1 MYWPLSSPCFTTG
14 CSCYVG
20 AEPLARRSQNG
31 GSCPPAV
38 EPAQL
43 QRGPQFIPIGSASL
57 SEPNEDAHAGVAA
70 RGRRPHTSYD
80 ATVRILGPSVLALA
94 LLSACAPRE
103 DVLTFSGSVLGAEGA
118 IVRQQIERY
127 AERYPGLRIEMQ
139 PTPDAADQRRQLY
152 VQWLNAWATDPD
164 ILQLDVIWT
173 PEFAAAGW
181 ILALDALP
189 GGAYAASDDFFP
201 ATVTANQWQ
210 GRPYAV
216 PWFVDVGMLYWRTDL
231 STEAPGTFDALMA
244 DARRA
249 IDAGQVATGFV
260 WQGARYEGLVTVF
273 VEHLAGFGGAIL
285 DDGGRV
291 VVDSEDAVRALT
303 FMRDAVHQQA
313 LSPASVLTWREE
325 QTRFA
330 FQNGRAAFMRNW
342 PYAAALLR
350 DERESAVAG
359 RFAVAPMPR
368 EAGQAAAALGGAQLA
383 INARSRQPDAA
394 WRLVQY
400 LTAPEQMIERAQVA
414 GQFPSRRSTYD
425 DERMREAL
433 PIDPATVRAIIDRAV
448 PRPVT
453 PVYSELS
460 GILQIHLHRAL
471 TRQQEPRESLHAA
484 AAAMRDVLDR
494 AGLSGPG
501 GRP

>member
-1 MYWPLSSPCFTTG
+1 
-14 CSCYVG
+14 
-20 AEPLARRSQNG
+20 
-31 GSCPPAV
+31 
-38 EPAQL
+38 
-43 QRGPQFIPIGSASL
+43 
-57 SEPNEDAHAGVAA
+57 
-70 RGRRPHTSYD
+70 
-80 ATVRILGPSVLALA
+80 VRILVLCVALA
-94 LLSACAPRE
+94 GIHACAPRE

-118 IVRQQIERY
+118 IVRQQIARFQQRHP
-127 AERYPGLRIEMQ
+127 ALRIEMR
-139 PTPDAADQRRQLY
+139 PTPDSADQRRQLY
-152 VQWLNAWATDPD
+152 VQWLNAWAPDPD

-181 ILALDALP
+181 ILPLDTLP
-189 GGAYAASDDFFP
+189 GGDEAASDDFFP
-201 ATVTANQWQ
+201 ATVAANAWR

-231 STEAPGTFDALMA
+231 SSEAPATFDALAA

-249 IDAGQVATGFV
+249 MEAGEVTSGFV
-260 WQGARYEGLVTVF
+260 WQGARYEGLITMF
-273 VEHLAGFGGAIL
+273 VEVLAGFGGAIL
-285 DDGGRV
+285 DDQGDV
-291 VVDSEDAVRALT
+291 VVDSDAAIRGLT
-303 FMRDAVHQQA
+303 FMRDAIHRDG
-313 LSPASVLTWREE
+313 LSPAGVLTWREE

-368 EAGQAAAALGGAQLA
+368 EAGRPGAALGGAQLA
-383 INARSRQPDAA
+383 INARSRQPEAA
-394 WRLVQY
+394 WQLVQY

-414 GQFPSRRSTYD
+414 GQFPTRRSVYGD
-425 DERMREAL
+425 GRLREAL
-433 PIDPATVRAIIDRAV
+433 PIEPEAAREIIEHAV

-471 TRQQEPRESLHAA
+471 TRQAQPADALRAA
-484 AAAMRDVLDR
+484 ASTMRIVLAR
-494 AGLSGPG
+494 AGLGSDQGQTGVRPG
-501 GRP
+501 SDRGQTGVRPGSDRGQTGVRPGSDPDPN